1 MVLKALNKQYRPV
14 RSFKMVVCTD
24 GNIFFDQI
32 EKKLTKKAGNG
43 VFVSV
48 PVRLGLNTI

>member
-1 MVLKALNKQYRPV
+1 MVLKALNKE
-14 RSFKMVVCTD
+14 FKPIKGFHMVVCTD

-32 EKKLTKKAGNG
+32 ENKLNKSRGGG